1 MHYIDPLHKWRPNL
15 SNDTVYILSLV
26 FMFQDKGFFV
36 MSVRLRMYQV
46 LLFKFGRH
54 LCKGSIFQ
62 CISLL
67 HSTKEGREFTK
78 FNVLMTT

>member
-1 MHYIDPLHKWRPNL
+1 MN
-15 SNDTVYILSLV
+15 
-26 FMFQDKGFFV
+26 
-36 MSVRLRMYQV
+36 VRLRICQV

-67 HSTKEGREFTK
+67 HSTKEGRELTK
-78 FNVLMTT
+78 FNVLMIT